1 MKMGNLVK
9 FGAVCV
15 LALLAVSGYA
25 NDKPSLDLDW
35 YGYFKADGSFDQNL
49 TSHGNFSMWVN
60 PKTFEDDDNQFNL
73 TANQT
78 RLGLKVTSKGY
89 EYAQVTGR
97 VEFDLYGS
105 VTGGTVAEDR
115 AELQLRH
122 AYFTVQRGGTML
134 LAGQSFDL
142 ISPLNPQTLNYSVQW
157 GCGNVG
163 YRRPQISLF
172 QSFVKGNTQF
182 TLAAG
187 AFRTI
192 GDDLTPTFS
201 LALGETTEGDDDG
214 TDAAIPSVQ
223 GRLDIQHQFES
234 GMNLRVGASGL
245 YGRLNAETN
254 LGNSEKYESQ
264 GVFGHLQLM
273 LPNGVSLS
281 GELYSG
287 SNLGSYFGGILNNS
301 TIDGVNSMGGWCSLE
316 APLTSKVS
324 MVAGYGF
331 DDPDDDDVGFADRSK
346 NQCIFGNI
354 QYELVPMVTL
364 GLEVSNWETTYK
376 DAEKVDNLRIQ
387 SSFIFKI

>member
-1 MKMGNLVK
+1 MGNLVK
-9 FGAVCV
+9 LGVVCV
-15 LALLAVSGYA
+15 LTLMAVSGYT

-35 YGYFKADGSFDQNL
+35 YGYFKADGSYDQNL

-60 PKTFEDDDNQFNL
+60 PKTFEEDDTQFNL

-78 RLGLKVTSKGY
+78 RLGLKVTSQGY

-97 VEFDLYGS
+97 IEFDLYGS
-105 VTGGTVAEDR
+105 VTGGTVAENK
-115 AELQLRH
+115 AMLQLRH

-163 YRRPQISLF
+163 YRRPQITLF
-172 QSFVKGNTQF
+172 QSFGNDNTQII
-182 TLAAG
+182 LAAG

-201 LALGETTEGDDDG
+201 LALGETTEGSDDG
-214 TDAAIPSVQ
+214 TDAAIPTVQ
-223 GRLDIQHQFES
+223 GRLDIQHQFDS
-234 GMNLRVGASGL
+234 GMNLRLGASGL
-245 YGRLNAETN
+245 YGRLSAETN
-254 LGNSEKYESQ
+254 LGNAEEYESQ
-264 GVFGHLQLM
+264 GVFGHLQLT

-281 GELYSG
+281 GEFYSG
-287 SNLGSYFGGILNNS
+287 ANLGSYFGGVLNNS
-301 TIDGVNSMGGWCSLE
+301 TIEGVNSMGGWGALQ
-316 APLTSKVS
+316 APLTSKVRIN
-324 MVAGYGF
+324 AGYSF
-331 DDPDDDDVGFADRSK
+331 DDPEDDDIGFAQRSK

-354 QYELVPMVTL
+354 QYDLVPLVTL
-364 GLEVSNWETTYK
+364 GLEVSSWETTYK
-376 DAEKVDNLRIQ
+376 DVETVSNLRIQ